1 MLEIVISRHAF
12 AISSAIF
19 MKPWSLQQLDIW
31 YIIYNIYEWSSK
43 ISSSSSSLWLIL
55 LSCEVIVS
63 WEINVHNGEREIK
76 VEYYRLLGGGRIIRW
91 SIDIDRA
98 KDMLNSGK
106 DSIAKALFVFS
117 FGLVRNENFL
127 IFTFGRLNSDLLV
140 WQ

>member
-1 MLEIVISRHAF
+1 
-12 AISSAIF
+12 
-19 MKPWSLQQLDIW
+19 
-31 YIIYNIYEWSSK
+31 
-43 ISSSSSSLWLIL
+43 
-55 LSCEVIVS
+55 
-63 WEINVHNGEREIK
+63 

-117 FGLVRNENFL
+117 FGLVRNDNFL

-140 WQ
+140 